1 MKNFSHF
8 GTFGDTIYSLCV
20 VKLLGGGNM
29 YIKLNYLD
37 YFCKEILG
45 WTDAGPGAGRY
56 TQEDYDMLA
65 PLLEAQDYIHN
76 VDIYKD
82 QSIDV
87 DFENHYR
94 FHLMGGRWR
103 GNQTECYAL
112 TQNLNIHDEEISNA
126 LIKLPWLHNAEPIS
140 LPQKICVNRTARHH
154 HGEMGESRK
163 VYNTF
168 IKEKLCENGFFV
180 GTEEEHSDFCEEFKC
195 KMKYQKTS
203 DLLELARYINGC
215 ELFLGNQSSPL
226 AIAIGLGKNLR
237 YEIRK
242 DYQSEYMTSPH
253 GHGDVW
259 FPRDNIG
266 YF

>member
-1 MKNFSHF
+1 
-8 GTFGDTIYSLCV
+8 
-20 VKLLGGGNM
+20 M

>member
-1 MKNFSHF
+1 MKLKNFSHF

-29 YIKLNYLD
+29 YIKLNYLN
-37 YFCKEILG
+37 YFCTQVLG
-45 WTDAGPGAGRY
+45 WPNAGPGAGRY
-56 TQEDYDMLA
+56 TKEDFDMIA
-65 PLLEAQDYIHN
+65 PLLEAQEYLHEVSVYENQKI
-76 VDIYKD
+76 DI
-82 QSIDV
+82 

-94 FHLMGGRWR
+94 FHLLGSRWR

-112 TQNLNIHDEEISNA
+112 TQNLNIHDEKISKA
-126 LIKLPWLHNAEPIS
+126 LIKLPWLDNIAPIYQ
-140 LPQKICVNRTARHH
+140 PEKICINRTSRHH
-154 HGEMGESRK
+154 HGETGDSKK
-163 VYNTF
+163 VYEKF
-168 IKEKLCENGFFV
+168 ISDDCFFV
-180 GTEEEHSDFCEEFKC
+180 GTEQEHTDFCDEFKC
-195 KMKYQKTS
+195 DVRYQRTN

-215 ELFLGNQSSPL
+215 EMFLGNQSSAL
-226 AIAIGLGKNLR
+226 AIAIGLGKDLR